1 MPDNPMT
8 RDTSFAAVESRISDA
23 LDAHAIAAGSPF
35 RHATLALEEWDGDT
49 WLGGLTGHIGTDWLY
64 VDLLAVADAARGRGV
79 GKRLMAGAEAQARAM
94 GLIGISLDTL
104 SFQAPDFYPPLGYR
118 EVGRVVGYPLGGYKV
133 FFEKRLPSAL
143 RRLIPGDP
151 ALTQVLA
158 LLHREFAYMDN
169 QIDPPSSLKSMTIDS
184 LSEDARTD
192 EVWALGDP
200 VTACMILTPRDNAL
214 YLGKLAVA
222 TSHRGQGI
230 ARRLIGLAVAR
241 APIHKAT
248 HVELQTRVELTAHQA
263 LFRAMGFTEV
273 ARTAHPGY
281 DRPTAITFSRKV

>member
-1 MPDNPMT
+1 MT
-8 RDTSFAAVESRISDA
+8 RDTSFAAVETRISDA

-35 RHATLALEEWDGDT
+35 RHVTLALEEWDGDI
-49 WLGGLTGHIGTDWLY
+49 WLGGLTSHIGTDWLL
-64 VDLLAVADAARGRGV
+64 VDLVAVADAARGRGV
-79 GKRLMAGAEAQARAM
+79 GKRLMAGAEAHARKL
-94 GLIGISLDTL
+94 GLVGISLDTL

-133 FFEKRLPSAL
+133 FLEKRLPSDL

-151 ALTQVLA
+151 ALAQVLA
-158 LLHREFAYMDN
+158 LLHREFAYMDSK
-169 QIDPPSSLKSMTIDS
+169 IDPPSSLAAMTPSS
-184 LSEDARTD
+184 LSKDARTS

-200 VTACMILTPRDNAL
+200 VAACMILTPKEDAL

-230 ARRLIGLAVAR
+230 ARRMIDLAVAR
-241 APIHKAT
+241 APIHKAGRI
-248 HVELQTRVELTAHQA
+248 ELQTRVELTANQA
-263 LFRAMGFTEV
+263 LFRALGFTEV

-281 DRPTAITFSRKV
+281 DRPTAITFERKVQAP